1 MTTPPRFPPIAALMA
16 AGLALSAAAATPP
29 SGSPLSLPDAIANAR
44 QASPTGAAARARVEA
59 SEEQAHAASLFWAP
73 DLAIDSVWDRTEV
86 PARAFAQ
93 KLNRGE
99 FTASDFALDNLNSP
113 GFDANLETTFGL
125 RLPLDLFGVGRSGKA
140 AAEAAAR
147 AEGARADASEADVD
161 LETVRAYFGV
171 READRTAAAAEASL
185 RAAGELERA
194 VTAQKESGSALEADV
209 LRVRTRRRQRE
220 VDAARTRAQ
229 TELARS
235 RLRVQLGWPAG
246 TPVSLSSEPD
256 AEPPRVPLDEWLER
270 AAAGNPDLAAATA
283 AAEVPAA
290 FERRERA
297 AGRPALQLFG
307 GWQDDRNTLSH
318 GQGGATVEL
327 RLHWALWDP
336 ARSARNAAAADAA
349 RAAREGRRVAA
360 DSVRLDVEARWRD
373 LEVARLEAVAAA
385 DGRREAAEVYR
396 VSHERWEAGRAALV
410 DLLDA
415 ESAAAAADAAEARA
429 SIRVALAQAV
439 LERAAGKK

>member
-1 MTTPPRFPPIAALMA
+1 MTRFRQLGLLAALA
-16 AGLALSAAAATPP
+16 SAGLAMPAAGEPP
-29 SGSPLSLPDAIANAR
+29 AGSPLSLSDAIAIAR
-44 QASPTGAAARARVEA
+44 QASPAAAAAHARARS
-59 SEEQAHAASLFWAP
+59 SEDQSRAASLFWAP

-99 FTASDFALDNLNSP
+99 FTADDFALDHLNSP

-125 RLPLDLFGVGRSGKA
+125 RLPLDLFGAGRSGKA
-140 AAEAAAR
+140 AAQAA
-147 AEGARADASEADVD
+147 ARADASRADAVDADVD
-161 LETVRAYFGV
+161 LETIRAYFGV
-171 READRTAAAAEASL
+171 READRTATAAAASL
-185 RAAGELERA
+185 DAARELERS
-194 VTAQKESGSALEADV
+194 VTARKESGSALEADV

-220 VDAARTRAQ
+220 VETARARTQ
-229 TELARS
+229 VELARS
-235 RLRVQLGWPAG
+235 RLRVHLGWGGDA
-246 TPVSLSSEPD
+246 PVVLSSEPD
-256 AEPPRVPLDEWLER
+256 AEPPHVPLEEWLAR

-283 AAEVPAA
+283 AAAVPAA
-290 FERRERA
+290 MERRERA

-307 GWQDDRNTLSH
+307 GWQDDRNSLSH
-318 GQGGATVEL
+318 GQGSATVEL
-327 RLHWALWDP
+327 RFHWAVWDP

-349 RAAREGRRVAA
+349 RAARESRRGAA
-360 DSVRLDVEARWRD
+360 DAVRLDVEARWRD
-373 LEVARLEAVAAA
+373 LDVARLEAQAAA

-396 VSHERWEAGRAALV
+396 VSRERWEAGRAALV

-415 ESAAAAADAAEARA
+415 ESAAAAAEADEARA